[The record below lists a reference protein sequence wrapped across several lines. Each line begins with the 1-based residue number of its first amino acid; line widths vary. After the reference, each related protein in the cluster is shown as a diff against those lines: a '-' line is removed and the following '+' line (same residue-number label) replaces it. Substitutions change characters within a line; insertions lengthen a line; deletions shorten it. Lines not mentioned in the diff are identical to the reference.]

1 VTILILLGTAG
12 LLGWFMQAKKGRTGA
27 AWGILSLGL
36 LVVWWCIYY
45 AAMSSASPA
54 TINTADGK
62 LGLDL
67 AVALT
72 GGGLLFLVFWSL
84 PKKGNAQ

>member
-1 VTILILLGTAG
+1 MTILILLGTAG

-27 AWGILSLGL
+27 AWGILSLVV

-45 AAMSSASPA
+45 AAMASASPEMLK
-54 TINTADGK
+54 DGT
-62 LGLDL
+62 LALDL

-72 GGGLLFLVFWSL
+72 GGGVLFLIFWSL
-84 PKKGNAQ
+84 PKKEKALR